1 MGIPNSSRT
10 PEASLLFLGLLL
22 LCPPPLL
29 VISVVIYFS
38 LPFILLLHLLVIYVY
53 PRVHVPSA
61 TLSGTLR
68 AAVAPIALSKGHI
81 HINGVRVLAVGI

>member
-22 LCPPPLL
+22 LRPPPLL

-38 LPFILLLHLLVIYVY
+38 LPFILLLHLSVIHVY

-68 AAVAPIALSKGHI
+68 VAVAPIALSKGHI